1 MLAGVYQ
8 AKKKDGS
15 IYYRSSITFS
25 NKHISLGSFKTQ
37 ESAHKAY
44 EKADKILKDKSLL
57 LEQLLYEEDILH
69 FEKIVSLANFRDN
82 KIYMKTPIYLH
93 ANYFSYYISP
103 REEYKFDIDDL
114 FFYSSHK
121 IMKRGGHLFVNEYG
135 MQTNLL
141 SRYGLI
147 NFAVA
152 GRDYDFANGDSFDYR
167 YSNIIV
173 INQYYGVTAVTK
185 QGNVYYETQIHIN
198 GNYKIGTYET
208 ETQGAVAYNKA
219 VDLAL
224 SHGVKKNFPENY
236 IPELSAKE
244 YTEMYAG
251 LKISRKYVNYLKTNF
266 GEH

>member
-1 MLAGVYQ
+1 MLAGAYR

-15 IYYRSSITFS
+15 VYYRSSITFS
-25 NKHISLGSFKTQ
+25 NKHISLGSFET
-37 ESAHKAY
+37 EELAHEVYKR
-44 EKADKILKDKSLL
+44 ADEILKDKSRS
-57 LEQLLYEEDILH
+57 LEQLLYDERALN
-69 FEKIVSLANFRDN
+69 FEKIVSLINFRDN
-82 KIYMKTPIYLH
+82 HIYIKTPIYLH

-103 REEYKFDIDDL
+103 KEEYKFDIDDL

-141 SRYGLI
+141 SRYGI
-147 NFAVA
+147 KNFAVA

-198 GNYKIGTYET
+198 GNYKIGIYET
-208 ETQGAVAYNKA
+208 ETLGAIAYNKA
-219 VDLAL
+219 VELPL
-224 SHGVKKNFPENY
+224 SYGVKKNFPENF
-236 IPELSAKE
+236 IPELSANE
-244 YTEMYAG
+244 YAELYSSI
-251 LKISRKYVNYLKTNF
+251 KISRKYINYLKANF

>member
-15 IYYRSSITFS
+15 LYYRSSITFL
-25 NKHISLGSFKTQ
+25 NKHISLGSFPT
-37 ESAHKAY
+37 EELAHSAY
-44 EKADKILKDKSLL
+44 LKADEILRDRSLL
-57 LEQLLYEEDILH
+57 LENLLLGSEALN
-69 FEKIVSLANFRDN
+69 FEKIVTLTNFRDN
-82 KIYMKTPIYLH
+82 NIYIKTPIYLH
-93 ANYFSYYISP
+93 ANYFSYYLSP
-103 REEYKFDIDDL
+103 VEEYKFDIDDL

-141 SRYGLI
+141 SRYGI
-147 NFAVA
+147 KNFAVS
-152 GRDYDFANGDSFDYR
+152 GRDYDFANGDNFDYR

-185 QGNVYYETQIHIN
+185 QGNVYYESHIHIN

-208 ETQGAVAYNKA
+208 ETLAAVAYNKA
-219 VDLAL
+219 VDYAL

-236 IPELSAKE
+236 IAELSARE
-244 YTEMYAG
+244 YADIYSG
-251 LKISRKYVNYLKTNF
+251 LKISRKYLNYLSANF
-266 GEH
+266 QGR